1 MRVEGEQPVGFG
13 EFRDVEGYG
22 EDIRKSIVP
31 LPFKEPSQ
39 TLFALLG
46 SMTQEG
52 RRLAAIKDLQVGD
65 MNSNAPVGTTIALL
79 EQGIKVM
86 SSIHK
91 RLHKAQREEFKV
103 IARINQDFMPD
114 YYPYRIQGD
123 SRFVF
128 KKDFD
133 SNIDILLSLIHI

>member
-22 EDIRKSIVP
+22 DDIRKSIVP

-52 RRLAAIKDLQVGD
+52 RRLAAITDLQAGD
-65 MNSNAPVGTTIALL
+65 MNANAPVGTTIALL

-91 RLHKAQREEFKV
+91 RLHKAQREEFKIIV
-103 IARINQDFMPD
+103 RINKEFLPD
-114 YYPYRIQGD
+114 YYPYSIEGD
-123 SRFVF
+123 NRF
-128 KKDFD
+128 
-133 SNIDILLSLIHI
+133 ILSLIHI